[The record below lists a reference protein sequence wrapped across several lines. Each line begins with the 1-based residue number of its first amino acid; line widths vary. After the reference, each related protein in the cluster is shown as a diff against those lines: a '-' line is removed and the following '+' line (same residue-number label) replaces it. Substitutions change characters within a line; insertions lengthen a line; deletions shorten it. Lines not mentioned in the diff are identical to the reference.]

1 MTEEQNRLIWIIA
14 TVLISVMGVVCVFF
28 SVVQGDGSLFV
39 KLDETEEAAPVYYGS
54 PEAGGSYVETTTD
67 QGQTGVVPPEMSD
80 RLNDVMT
87 MEGMTTDTQSAPAPV
102 EEAPVEAAPA
112 EEIPSENL
120 NEIPVE
126 PLPAVDPAL
135 QDAPVDDSAGY
146 YEESSDSGSSSG
158 DSGSDSGSEESSDS
172 GSSDDTEWADEDFW
186 REYDRTHPN
195 GPDGAL

>member
-1 MTEEQNRLIWIIA
+1 MIDEQNRLIWIIA

-39 KLDETEEAAPVYYGS
+39 SLDETEEAAPVYYGS
-54 PEAGGSYVETTTD
+54 PDSGGQYIETTTD

-80 RLNDVMT
+80 RLNDVMN
-87 MEGMTTDTQSAPAPV
+87 MEGMTPEMQNAPAPEAAPV
-102 EEAPVEAAPA
+102 EEAPTEEVPA
-112 EEIPSENL
+112 ENFDMMPM
-120 NEIPVE
+120 E

-135 QDAPVDDSAGY
+135 QDTPVDDSAGY
-146 YEESSDSGSSSG
+146 YDGSSDSGSSSSSDS
-158 DSGSDSGSEESSDS
+158 DSGSDSGSSD
-172 GSSDDTEWADEDFW
+172 SDDTEWADEDFW